1 MAGTYGG
8 PGQNTYPIAGRKG
21 PNPKRIYEYSNV
33 VNAKTGVTQIYQR
46 EFSSTGAVKNTS
58 IGTYNPATKKFTP
71 DANANLSTNDIKI
84 LSSQGS
90 INAIT
95 NAAVTTATKA
105 GASPTV
111 AKQLIAGTIPTIVTP
126 GSASAGA
133 GGGNGGSDP
142 ASVQDSSGSGSIF
155 GNLRDTQDVLDS
167 FDPILSSIA
176 DSPTIA
182 AVEPDSSG
190 VKGVV
195 TYPINFP
202 KNMDHILFEE
212 VTYGGRT
219 FDSKTFTFAD
229 RKLDPSGNKVMLPIQ
244 TGISDAN
251 TVGWNEE
258 AFNPAQVAGAQLAVG
273 AITKGPGEF
282 LNQAQNIADKMRN
295 ASTEIEKAI
304 IAYFTE
310 QAVGVQVV
318 SKLGGAVFNP
328 NTELLFQGPQL
339 RSFNFSFRF
348 TPREKT
354 EGDRVKQILRFFK
367 STMAARTTVSGLFL
381 KAPKVFNIQYIHG
394 GTGKDHSGI
403 SKIKTCALQ
412 ACNVDYTPDGSY
424 MSFFD
429 GAMVS
434 YTMNL
439 QFMELEPLYAKDY
452 KDNHPIGY

>member
-1 MAGTYGG
+1 M
-8 PGQNTYPIAGRKG
+8 
-21 PNPKRIYEYSNV
+21 
-33 VNAKTGVTQIYQR
+33 
-46 EFSSTGAVKNTS
+46 
-58 IGTYNPATKKFTP
+58 
-71 DANANLSTNDIKI
+71 
-84 LSSQGS
+84 
-90 INAIT
+90 
-95 NAAVTTATKA
+95 TTATKA

-111 AKQLIAGTIPTIVTP
+111 AKQLIAGAIPDIVTP
-126 GSASAGA
+126 GSTTPD
-133 GGGNGGSDP
+133 GSFSIDST
-142 ASVQDSSGSGSIF
+142 SVQDSSGAGSVI
-155 GNLRDTQDVLDS
+155 GNLTDTQNVLDS
-167 FDPILSSIA
+167 FPSILNSIA
-176 DSPTIA
+176 D
-182 AVEPDSSG
+182 AVETDSG

-195 TYPINFP
+195 EYPINFP

-212 VTYGGRT
+212 VNYGGKT
-219 FDSKTFTFAD
+219 FDSKKFTFGD
-229 RKLDPSGNKVMLPIQ
+229 RTLESSGNKVMLPIQ

-273 AITKGPGEF
+273 AITGGGGEL
-282 LNQAQNIADKMRN
+282 LNQAQNMAKKMKD
-295 ASTEIEKAI
+295 ASTDIEKAI

-354 EGDRVKQILRFFK
+354 EGDRVKKILRFFK
-367 STMAARTTVSGLFL
+367 STMAARTTVNGLFL
-381 KAPKVFNIQYIHG
+381 KAPKVFRIQYIHG

-452 KDNHPIGY
+452 NDNHPIGY

>member
-1 MAGTYGG
+1 MSGTYGE
-8 PGQNTYPIAGRKG
+8 PGKNPYPIAGIVG
-21 PNPKRIYEYSNV
+21 QHSNV
-33 VNAKTGVTQIYQR
+33 VNETTGVTQIYQK
-46 EFSSTGAVKNTS
+46 SSQFKYTS
-58 IGTYNPATKKFTP
+58 IGTYNPSTKKFTP
-71 DANANLSTNDIKI
+71 DPNANLSTNDIKI

-111 AKQLIAGTIPTIVTP
+111 AKQLIAGAIPDIVTP
-126 GSASAGA
+126 GSATPD
-133 GGGNGGSDP
+133 GSFSIDST
-142 ASVQDSSGSGSIF
+142 SVQDSSGAGSVI
-155 GNLRDTQDVLDS
+155 GNLTDTQNVLDS
-167 FDPILSSIA
+167 FPSILNSIA
-176 DSPTIA
+176 D
-182 AVEPDSSG
+182 AVETDSG

-195 TYPINFP
+195 EYPINFP

-212 VTYGGRT
+212 VNYGGKT
-219 FDSKTFTFAD
+219 FDSKKFTFGD
-229 RKLDPSGNKVMLPIQ
+229 RTLESSGNKVMLPIQ

-273 AITKGPGEF
+273 AITGGGGEL
-282 LNQAQNIADKMRN
+282 LNQAQNMAKKMKD
-295 ASTEIEKAI
+295 ASTDIEKAI

-354 EGDRVKQILRFFK
+354 EGDRVKKILRFFK
-367 STMAARTTVSGLFL
+367 STMAARTTVNGLFL
-381 KAPKVFNIQYIHG
+381 KAPKVFRIQYIHG

-452 KDNHPIGY
+452 NDNHPIGY